1 MMARRLEWLMARH
14 GQSVCLTRQDGG
26 GTAMVKAFLQPALAK
41 REAPPITATPL
52 GAASCQRWLYI
63 GSGRQ
68 EIAPGDRAEWNGLRL
83 AVQEARPVCWAD
95 ETVYYWAI
103 LRREKEA
110 AG

>member
-1 MMARRLEWLMARH
+1 MRARFERILERY
-14 GQSVCLTRQDGG
+14 GQTVVLTRRESGRE
-26 GTAMVKAFLQPALAK
+26 TALRAFLQPLLQR
-41 REAPPITATPL
+41 REHPPVAATPL
-52 GAASCQRWLYI
+52 GAASSQRWLYI
-63 GSGRQ
+63 GNGRQ